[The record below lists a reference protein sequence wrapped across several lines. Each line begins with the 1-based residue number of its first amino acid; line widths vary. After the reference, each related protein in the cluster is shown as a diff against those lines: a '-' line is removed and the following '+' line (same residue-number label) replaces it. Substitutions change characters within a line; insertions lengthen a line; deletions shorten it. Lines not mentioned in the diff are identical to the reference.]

1 MGQDAG
7 GVTRDLLATYWHHML
22 QQWFH
27 GEQVKVPCVPA
38 SKVADAETVFLAAGR
53 VLMHGLL
60 LTRSMPCEMSMAFLL
75 SACQPYTASSDDLL
89 IAELLTYVSTSEAA
103 ALENGLSIT
112 GKET

>member
-27 GEQVKVPCVPA
+27 GERVKVPCVPA

-53 VLMHGLL
+53 VWMHGLL
-60 LTRSMPCEMSMAFLL
+60 LTRSMPCEISMAFLL
-75 SACQPYTASSDDLL
+75 SACQPYTAASEDLL
-89 IAELLTYVSTSEAA
+89 IAELLTFVSKSEAA
-103 ALENGLSIT
+103 ALEKGLSTT